1 MRLLFD
7 VLHPAHVHFF
17 RPLAGE
23 VIAAGGEVLF
33 TARDKDVTLQLLR
46 AARLPYEILSE
57 IGGGPLGL
65 ARELA
70 LRTVRLVKVCRRFQP
85 DALLGIMGPC
95 IAPAGRLLGLP
106 ALVCYDTETAWV
118 TNRWV
123 YPLATRVLTPRAYL
137 GPTRRNQ
144 IRYDGYHELA
154 YLHPARFQPDPQRLR
169 PHGIEP
175 GEPFALVRFVS
186 WEASHDVGDR
196 GFADRHGFVEAL
208 ASRVRV
214 VISAERDVPADLRSL
229 ALRVP
234 PEDIHHVLAA
244 ARLYVG
250 EGATTAVEA
259 AVLGTPAV
267 FVHTARLG
275 YMLEL
280 ERRFGLLYCRR
291 DQRSAMRIAL
301 ELMEDPSFT
310 AARWARRRQRMLD
323 DSVDVTAWLR
333 DTVDEVVSW
342 RLRPAGQQR

>member
-1 MRLLFD
+1 VRLLFD

-17 RPLAGE
+17 RPLAEE
-23 VIAAGGEVLF
+23 VLRGGGEVRF
-33 TARDKDVTLQLLR
+33 TARDKDVTLQLLQ
-46 AARLPYEILSE
+46 AAGLPHEVLSE
-57 IGGGPLGL
+57 IGGGVVGL

-70 LRTVRLVKVCRRFQP
+70 LRTARLVQVCRAFRP
-85 DALLGIMGPC
+85 DALLGIMGPA
-95 IAPAGRLLGLP
+95 IAPAGRLLGTP
-106 ALVCYDTETAWV
+106 SLVCYDTETAWV
-118 TNRWV
+118 TNAWV

-144 IRYDGYHELA
+144 VRYDGYQELA
-154 YLHPARFQPDPQRLR
+154 YLHPARFTPDPERLR
-169 PHGIEP
+169 PYGLQP

-196 GFADRHGFVEAL
+196 GFGDRRGFVEQL
-208 ASRVRV
+208 ARRIRV
-214 VISAERDVPADLRSL
+214 VISAERGVPDDLRPL

-244 ARLYVG
+244 AQLYVG

-280 ERRFGLLYCRR
+280 ERRYGLLYCRR

-301 ELMEDPSFT
+301 ELMEDLPFT

-323 DSVDVTAWLR
+323 ESVDVTAWLK
-333 DTVDEVVSW
+333 TAVDEVVSCGG
-342 RLRPAGQQR
+342 RPGVRPL